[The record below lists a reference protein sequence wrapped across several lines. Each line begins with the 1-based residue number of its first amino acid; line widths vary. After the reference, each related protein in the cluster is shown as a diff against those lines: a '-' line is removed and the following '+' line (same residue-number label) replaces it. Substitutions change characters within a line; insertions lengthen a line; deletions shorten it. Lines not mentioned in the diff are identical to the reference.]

1 MRIRSKA
8 RLGLVAAVVGASL
21 LVAAPALG
29 VNRDGIW
36 KGSTSQDRT
45 IRFEVE
51 GDTITAVKI
60 SVFHETCN
68 VVVLARQRDA
78 DFHIRNN
85 GSFTMQFFGGDNAED
100 RLVVRGEFA
109 NRHRATGTFRSVRG
123 NAGCR
128 DSLSGSWGVNKL
140 PGPAT

>member
-1 MRIRSKA
+1 M
-8 RLGLVAAVVGASL
+8 GLVAGVAGACL
-21 LVAAPALG
+21 LVAVPALG

-51 GDTITAVKI
+51 SDTITAVKI

-68 VVVLARQRDA
+68 VVVLARQRDTA
-78 DFHIRNN
+78 FHIRNN
-85 GSFTMQFFGGDNAED
+85 GSFTMQFFGGHNAED
-100 RLVVRGEFA
+100 RLVVRGEFT
-109 NRHRATGTFRSVRG
+109 NRHRATGTFRSIRG

-128 DSLSGSWGVNKL
+128 DSNSGSWRANKL
-140 PGPAT
+140 RGPVT